1 MTKGESKRE
10 KRKEV
15 VREPPFACAREA
27 LDLPRHLPYQIVH
40 ASSLLSVGFARLLQR
55 RFRLG
60 IREWRI
66 LAILGHAGPMAPSDL
81 VGRAAY
87 DKGTVSRALQ
97 RLEQRG
103 LVRREPAA
111 QGRRRWIVGLTPE
124 GAALHDRIAP
134 VARMRARILQ
144 AALSPEEVRVL
155 SEALVKLTDK
165 IAWLNNEER
174 KDLAAAGSHGGSR
187 RP

>member
-1 MTKGESKRE
+1 MAKEKGKMGRGRSKGEESTPGRAFA
-10 KRKEV
+10 R
-15 VREPPFACAREA
+15 VREP

-66 LAILGHAGPMAPSDL
+66 LAVLGHGGPMAPSDL

-97 RLEQRG
+97 RLERRG
-103 LVRREPAA
+103 LVRREPAGA
-111 QGRRRWIVGLTPE
+111 GRRRWIVGLTPE
-124 GAALHDRIAP
+124 GAELHDRIAP
-134 VARMRARILQ
+134 LARMRARILQ
-144 AALSPEEVRVL
+144 AALSPEEARIL
-155 SEALVKLTDK
+155 GEALAKLT
-165 IAWLNNEER
+165 
-174 KDLAAAGSHGGSR
+174 
-187 RP
+187 

>member
-1 MTKGESKRE
+1 MTQDRSRQEEGAHAHS
-10 KRKEV
+10 
-15 VREPPFACAREA
+15 FARAREA

-81 VGRAAY
+81 VGQAAY
-87 DKGTVSRALQ
+87 DKGTVSRALR

-111 QGRRRWIVGLTPE
+111 QGRRRWIVGLTAE
-124 GAALHDRIAP
+124 GAALHDQIAP

-144 AALSPEEVRVL
+144 AALSPEEMRVL
-155 SEALVKLTDK
+155 SAALARIIDK
-165 IAWLNNEER
+165 IAWLNDEER
-174 KDLAAAGSHGGSR
+174 KDFAADPHGGSPR
-187 RP
+187 S

>member
-1 MTKGESKRE
+1 MTKGQWQQE
-10 KRKEV
+10 
-15 VREPPFACAREA
+15 EPARTRPFARARES

-66 LAILGHAGPMAPSDL
+66 LAILGHAGPMAPRDL
-81 VGRAAY
+81 VGQAAY

-103 LVRREPAA
+103 LVRREPAP
-111 QGRRRWIVGLTPE
+111 QGRRRWIVGLTAE
-124 GAALHDRIAP
+124 GAALHDRIVP
-134 VARMRARILQ
+134 IARMRARILE
-144 AALSPEEVRVL
+144 AALSPEEMRVL
-155 SEALVKLTDK
+155 SGALARIIDK
-165 IAWLNNEER
+165 IAWLNAEER
-174 KDLAAAGSHGGSR
+174 KDLAADPPNGSR
-187 RP
+187 RT